1 MATTRIKDLSKTA
14 TTLAAD
20 SNFVLDGSTNGTQKI
35 TTGNVKADIATSFA
49 GDLSTYGIATL
60 GSDNKLN
67 PDQLPDSVT
76 NGINFVGTAD
86 SGSDLTSTTQGDFYI
101 VNTAFTHLSISYAV
115 GDSAVYN
122 GSAYVKVTP
131 GTTQIGEGGTG
142 ASTLDGAKANL
153 EIPDVGSA
161 ADEVSLN
168 GMLGSMAFQSA
179 SSVAMAKAEIESTTG
194 TATTQALTVTD
205 GTDTNFVVQED
216 GKTGINTSSPDGA
229 IHATGLSG
237 SSYVIR
243 AANQSGS
250 DLGGIY
256 TDGTGNGEF
265 FLKDSA
271 AAAKVVL
278 NSSGPTYFT
287 GGNVG
292 IANTSPGSYN
302 SNANNLVVGSGSGSE
317 GLTIASGTTGEGGIY
332 FADGTTGNQQYR
344 GYLGYGHTNDELFFG
359 VDGVTKWKLNTT
371 GNLVPQSSGLGIDFG
386 AVAGGSG
393 TPATNGGLLA
403 DYEFGN
409 FTVTAGGT
417 WTVTPTSMGGRYVK
431 VGNLVTCWVAFAG
444 SPTKSSSLAG
454 WLEGLPFSTNSYD
467 GQGSVSDTGVTD
479 RGVCYAANTNRLW
492 LTNTSFGVTNIA
504 TVSYRHD

>member
-153 EIPDVGSA
+153 EIPDVGSSPQ
-161 ADEVSLN
+161 EVSLN

-179 SSVAMAKAEIESTTG
+179 EAVSVGTLEADGVTTLNNTGDNALRVESTNGNPMYVNVVGAAQNYLFDVRDDGTSKFRVDGSGRVGVG
-194 TATTQALTVTD
+194 TASMST
-205 GTDTNFVVQED
+205 
-216 GKTGINTSSPDGA
+216 
-229 IHATGLSG
+229 
-237 SSYVIR
+237 
-243 AANQSGS
+243 
-250 DLGGIY
+250 
-256 TDGTGNGEF
+256 
-265 FLKDSA
+265 
-271 AAAKVVL
+271 
-278 NSSGPTYFT
+278 
-287 GGNVG
+287 
-292 IANTSPGSYN
+292 YN

-359 VDGVTKWKLNTT
+359 TDGVTKWKLNTT

-386 AVAGGSG
+386 STNTNTGVTVDGSVMSE
-393 TPATNGGLLA
+393 
-403 DYEFGN
+403 YES
-409 FTVTAGGT
+409 GT
-417 WTVTPTSMGGRYVK
+417 WTPAYSSTGTAFTTPPTMDVYNARYVRVGDLVTFYAIIRTDSVDLTGAGGYLIITGLPYAATASSGYNFAAVTVGQASFWANAPAGGYVDHGQSYIYLTK
-431 VGNLVTCWVAFAG
+431 RTSSITGNLTEMTPSDLTAG
-444 SPTKSSSLAG
+444 TTANQNQVVIGGSYY
-454 WLEGLPFSTNSYD
+454 TN
-467 GQGSVSDTGVTD
+467 
-479 RGVCYAANTNRLW
+479 A
-492 LTNTSFGVTNIA
+492 
-504 TVSYRHD
+504 